1 MAERKSYSSD
11 FDERLKDFEEE
22 IESLGDRVEGKVENA
37 EKRFKTRY
45 EPKFGLLNPLLWG
58 LVGLFLLSLVILGL
72 DATGGRIDSVILSEF
87 GIFLSDNLALFFGL
101 MLFFNYSTY
110 FSRKYP
116 RSFRYLSPFTNAV
129 GIIVMLWILANIFLI
144 INLEVNLTII
154 ESAANFVIDNLLA
167 IFIVAI
173 LLGFLYLLVRNQKEP
188 NKDKNFYKNSNGYDF
203 SVNRGDEMKR
213 LYRSS
218 KDKLLGGLC
227 GGIGEYF
234 DVDPVLVRIIW
245 VILAFASLGTAILIY
260 IILWIIVPRNP
271 RHRWD

>member
-1 MAERKSYSSD
+1 MTERIGYGKD
-11 FDERLKDFEEE
+11 FDARLKDFEEE
-22 IESLGDRVEGKVENA
+22 IESIGKRVERKVENA
-37 EKRFKTRY
+37 EKRFRKRY

-72 DATGGRIDSVILSEF
+72 DVIGGRIDSVIPTEL
-87 GIFLSDNLALFFGL
+87 GIFLVDNLALFFGL

-116 RSFRYLSPFTNAV
+116 RSFRYISPFITAV
-129 GIIVMLWILANIFLI
+129 GMIVMLWILANIFLI
-144 INLEVNLTII
+144 LNIEVNLSMI
-154 ESAANFVIDNLLA
+154 ESAANFVIDNLRT
-167 IFIVAI
+167 IFIVA
-173 LLGFLYLLVRNQKEP
+173 LLIGFLFLLVQKEP
-188 NKDKNFYKNSNGYDF
+188 RKDKYSYKNSRGYEF
-203 SVNRGDEMKR
+203 NMNRGENMKR

-227 GGIGEYF
+227 AGIAEYF

-260 IILWIIVPRNP
+260 IILWIVVPRNP
-271 RHRWD
+271 EHDWD